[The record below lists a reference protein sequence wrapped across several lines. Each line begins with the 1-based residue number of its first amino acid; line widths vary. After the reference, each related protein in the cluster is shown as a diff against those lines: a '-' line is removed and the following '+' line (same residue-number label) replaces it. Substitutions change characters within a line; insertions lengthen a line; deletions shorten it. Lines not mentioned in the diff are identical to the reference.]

1 MIQIRRNHVPRTI
14 CAVAAASAVL
24 SLAAPL
30 RAQEKDSDF
39 IDTRVTFVFADDN
52 VFAGPRDRSPNI
64 DFGQRN
70 EANTFFDNYDTKD
83 SGQETKS
90 NLVLYKAFG
99 GPFPRIVGDAGLVSR
114 FDFYLD
120 EETGKP
126 GAGFF
131 DDGTFLQLSYLLCD
145 TSGTPS
151 ELSKAKN
158 RLYLL
163 AFPFNADR
171 MRLGYS
177 YDITWGGNPTFPN
190 NTRGVPGLKLGWD
203 GDRAYAFVG
212 AKSAR
217 LLNEKTNDL
226 QSNFGLLAGAGYD
239 LTDLLRWEVGGGF
252 FQKGVFPP
260 NSLTDPIGGKDVQ
273 AEGVSTQLTYHV
285 GMPIETSVDLRLY
298 RNDPSFPWRAFREEK
313 PAEDWAYMAAGE
325 FTVLN
330 QNLRDPDHSGDTTLQ
345 QAYAGDINLRVKKG
359 FLRLTLDFVY
369 RDVAYILFNVPSFT
383 PYTGFPDSS
392 KTRPEWF
399 TAVGADYYLPDWR
412 VNFGLIAGY
421 QRPATFRGDWK
432 IDNVST
438 VVVRREGD
446 FEILPLDQKAYDILS
461 LRGFTRWDATDGLG
475 LLAEVT
481 YTLDKNASKLVRAED
496 GTLYRD
502 FDKKRVQ
509 NQLAFAFIM
518 QARF

>member
-1 MIQIRRNHVPRTI
+1 MSMIQIRRNHVPRTI
-14 CAVAAASAVL
+14 CAVVAAFAVL

-99 GPFPRIVGDAGLVSR
+99 GPFPRIVGDAALVSR

-273 AEGVSTQLTYHV
+273 AEGIS
-285 GMPIETSVDLRLY
+285 S
-298 RNDPSFPWRAFREEK
+298 PSRRSSRGPEAPAPWRAR
-313 PAEDWAYMAAGE
+313 
-325 FTVLN
+325 
-330 QNLRDPDHSGDTTLQ
+330 
-345 QAYAGDINLRVKKG
+345 
-359 FLRLTLDFVY
+359 
-369 RDVAYILFNVPSFT
+369 
-383 PYTGFPDSS
+383 SS
-392 KTRPEWF
+392 DNR
-399 TAVGADYYLPDWR
+399 A
-412 VNFGLIAGY
+412 IAGSSAPRATV
-421 QRPATFRGDWK
+421 RPAAIRCPPPLSKSPSAAAFCTAWPR
-432 IDNVST
+432 ST
-438 VVVRREGD
+438 PSTE
-446 FEILPLDQKAYDILS
+446 
-461 LRGFTRWDATDGLG
+461 
-475 LLAEVT
+475 
-481 YTLDKNASKLVRAED
+481 RAEPLPSAPSRPTTTA
-496 GTLYRD
+496 GLP
-502 FDKKRVQ
+502 
-509 NQLAFAFIM
+509 
-518 QARF
+518 